1 MINKHEPTQFCK
13 EHTILSQFENHS
25 NYNCKIT
32 LDSGEQFRVYANW
45 IHNEQLDQFQGW
57 SCDAGHTR
65 FYIDKNFDIWDGE
78 CQNTHLGNVLTEWN
92 INTDT
97 ICKRST
103 CTGCTDDL
111 IVAKHKNDRS

>member
-1 MINKHEPTQFCK
+1 MT
-13 EHTILSQFENHS
+13 QFENHS

-32 LDSGEQFRVYANW
+32 VNDGQEFLIYANW
-45 IHNEQLDQFQGW
+45 MHNEDLNHWRGW
-57 SCDAGHTR
+57 RCDAGHTR

-92 INTDT
+92 INTDN
-97 ICKRST
+97 ICKRAT

-111 IVAKHKNDRS
+111 IVAKHA